1 MRCPRPMWWL
11 AHAIG
16 HRPLSVIGCS
26 AAVAIALSSLLAAAI
41 ARGDVHVRLDPR
53 DLVEVSRD
61 SIGNRKA
68 AFASARERF
77 TSPLSPAWLAAHASH
92 GHDEATTPDSLTHFD
107 EVVPLVLFYVFS
119 DISRAR
125 SNSPAAASRAQGLAR
140 RGACGAGGSGG
151 REHGLRRHPR
161 SRARP
166 PTCSARGRMR
176 RRPGAGGRGLASRAH
191 RRGQG

>member
-41 ARGDVHVRLDPR
+41 ARGDVTVRLDPR

-61 SIGNRKA
+61 SIGSRKA

-92 GHDEATTPDSLTHFD
+92 DEAPTPDSLARFD
-107 EVVPLVLFYVFS
+107 EVVPLVLFLASMAPPGIRPSALAAVFS
-119 DISRAR
+119 D
-125 SNSPAAASRAQGLAR
+125 G
-140 RGACGAGGSGG
+140 
-151 REHGLRRHPR
+151 
-161 SRARP
+161 
-166 PTCSARGRMR
+166 MF
-176 RRPGAGGRGLASRAH
+176 
-191 RRGQG
+191 

>member
-77 TSPLSPAWLAAHASH
+77 TSPVSPAWLAAHASH

-107 EVVPLVLFYVFS
+107 EVVPLVLFYS
-119 DISRAR
+119 TTSAGGDL
-125 SNSPAAASRAQGLAR
+125 ASADRLAR
-140 RGACGAGGSGG
+140 IAQ
-151 REHGLRRHPR
+151 L
-161 SRARP
+161 
-166 PTCSARGRMR
+166 
-176 RRPGAGGRGLASRAH
+176 
-191 RRGQG
+191 